1 MADPL
6 ATPAQLKHLK
16 LLRRTSTQL
25 LIGSRPFAARDLFL
39 RVLAGIITIVIG
51 IQWWSQSWGLGLLCL
66 GIGLYLGFPTQ
77 LGETLIFD
85 KPKDRV
91 RRIQHRFWV
100 YNPVLFEGSLS
111 EIAQVRMDREASNRY
126 AEGEYSYHCQVILIL
141 TDGESVV
148 IGDYTSQSHMAM
160 PDQEPREITRKMVGW
175 IQKFLDLP
183 QTSRSR

>member
-1 MADPL
+1 MA
-6 ATPAQLKHLK
+6 TTAQLKHLK
-16 LLRRTSTQL
+16 LLRRTPTQM
-25 LIGSRPFAARDLFL
+25 LIGIRPFAARDLFL
-39 RVLAGIITIVIG
+39 RVLAGIVIIGVG

-66 GIGLYLGFPTQ
+66 GIGLYLGFPAQ

-85 KPKDRV
+85 KSKDRV
-91 RRIQHRFWV
+91 RRIQHRFWL

-111 EIAQVRMDREASNRY
+111 GIKQVRTDREASNRY
-126 AEGEYSYHCQVILIL
+126 GEGEYSYHCQVILVL
-141 TDGESVV
+141 TEGEPVV

-183 QTSRSR
+183 QPSRSH